1 MHFYQLWTAG
11 KRWDAFC
18 DTAPIYL
25 LVLGAA
31 PVGAGMLTEVPA
43 ILNTIG
49 MYVMLVGVILIILT
63 ASRTSKN
70 IFARLGGGL
79 YGLYNAASG
88 YLSDVLSYSRLLALG
103 LATGVIGQVVN
114 LLGTIPENPIVK
126 GILLF
131 FVFIVGHTLNMAINM
146 LGAYVHTNRLQYVE
160 LFSKFYEGGGRA
172 FKPFAVHTKYVKFK
186 EEA

>member
-1 MHFYQLWTAG
+1 M
-11 KRWDAFC
+11 
-18 DTAPIYL
+18 
-25 LVLGAA
+25 
-31 PVGAGMLTEVPA
+31 
-43 ILNTIG
+43 
-49 MYVMLVGVILIILT
+49 
-63 ASRTSKN
+63 
-70 IFARLGGGL
+70 
-79 YGLYNAASG
+79 
-88 YLSDVLSYSRLLALG
+88 
-103 LATGVIGQVVN
+103 IGQVVN